1 MPLDVENIRLFKS
14 GYKCCSILRTFW
26 TVFKPWD
33 GLARTMTVESIKR
46 TQGQWTVMVLWLC
59 SRSSRKCTSASFY
72 MTSLVT
78 NCKRFFTESRVHRA
92 GTLGTWQWH
101 SAHPML
107 AALADAAPSVCTRA
121 AVEEA
126 SVTATANSLGWPVSW
141 ASTQSGGGDSKV
153 MKIGSHSPQR
163 KGWKWNSKTE
173 ESRPWLRTR
182 LAITGHGGIANRLLG
197 PLATHM
203 CMDTHKINKIF

>member
-1 MPLDVENIRLFKS
+1 MAGITLVATDTLRQMNFPHVHEEKLTSYFVTFSAALWSWLFIYGKRMPLGVENIRLFKS

-26 TVFKPWD
+26 TVFKSWD
-33 GLARTMTVESIKR
+33 GLARTMTAESIKR

-59 SRSSRKCTSASFY
+59 CRSSRKCTSASFY

-92 GTLGTWQWH
+92 GVLGTWQWH
-101 SAHPML
+101 SAHPVL

-121 AVEEA
+121 AVEEV

-141 ASTQSGGGDSKV
+141 ASTQSGGRG
-153 MKIGSHSPQR
+153 
-163 KGWKWNSKTE
+163 
-173 ESRPWLRTR
+173 
-182 LAITGHGGIANRLLG
+182 
-197 PLATHM
+197 
-203 CMDTHKINKIF
+203 